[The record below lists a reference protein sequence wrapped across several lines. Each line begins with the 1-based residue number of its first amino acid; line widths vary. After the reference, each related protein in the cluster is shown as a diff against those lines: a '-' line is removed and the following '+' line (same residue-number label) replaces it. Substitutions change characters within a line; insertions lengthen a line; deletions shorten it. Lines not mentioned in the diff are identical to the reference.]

1 MKLNLPGLSRA
12 IFAFSPLAPS
22 SQDAPD
28 PKPERFSCNLCL
40 DPDGEDECEFM
51 DVFVKDV
58 NDNAPV
64 FLSNIETNV
73 DIREVSERARGKE
86 RNKSLFYSKFS
97 SFEQEQ
103 TLFKDLRH

>member
-1 MKLNLPGLSRA
+1 MP
-12 IFAFSPLAPS
+12 FFPLAPS

-28 PKPERFSCNLCL
+28 PKPELFRCTLCL
-40 DPDGEDECEFM
+40 DPDGENDCEFM
-51 DVFVKDV
+51 EVFVKDV

-86 RNKSLFYSKFS
+86 RNKSLLFFNSNFS
-97 SFEQEQ
+97 YLEKC
-103 TLFKDLRH
+103 LVKRGYMA